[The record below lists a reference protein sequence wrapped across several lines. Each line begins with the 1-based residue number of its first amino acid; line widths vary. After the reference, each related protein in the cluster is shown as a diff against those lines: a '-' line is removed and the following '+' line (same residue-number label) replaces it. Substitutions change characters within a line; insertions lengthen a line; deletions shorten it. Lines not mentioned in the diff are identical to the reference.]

1 MRNADTIKQQLEDHS
16 NIVVEVHAHGYS
28 NSPVAVIKCFEETVT
43 WSNQLKRHL
52 RLIED
57 RRRTR
62 REEAAINNQMCCVKT
77 KTMDDTTQDNIELLG
92 RALRNAGDDF
102 RCVDQV
108 DYTRL
113 MSVFYR
119 VLLRTFG
126 QLRVDFGLRVV
137 FTLLRLLVLH

>member
-1 MRNADTIKQQLEDHS
+1 VT
-16 NIVVEVHAHGYS
+16 
-28 NSPVAVIKCFEETVT
+28 VIKCFEETVN
-43 WSNQLKRHL
+43 WSNQLKRHH

-57 RRRTR
+57 RRRKR
-62 REEAAINNQMCCVKT
+62 REEAAINNQMRCVKT
-77 KTMDDTTQDNIELLG
+77 KTMDDTTQDNIKLLG

-102 RCVDQV
+102 RFVDQV